1 MNSYG
6 YAAFEISESS
16 MKLSEISM
24 DRAKRIEEKQ
34 DKIDCT
40 NFLFIHKSDDAIE
53 NLGLQKSI

>member
-1 MNSYG
+1 
-6 YAAFEISESS
+6 